1 MTSFLEEREERY
13 LRAAYELGREAVTS
27 GLSVLDLAV
36 LHHDVLASAL
46 RELQD
51 LEAVTAAARDF
62 LVEALSSY
70 EMVRRGFDEA
80 RETAA
85 SERRHATLLRQ
96 LSSFLADASLALG
109 APDSLE
115 EMLQLVA
122 EQTRELMEAEEC
134 RVTLELG
141 NGRRAEVTAA
151 DVDTWTRLAQAEIPS
166 IGEQRPASSE
176 RGQQTITEQLTTLD
190 GRPFGSIEVS
200 APEFSDLDAALLGQ
214 LAQMA
219 SAAVERRQLYTP

>member
-1 MTSFLEEREERY
+1 MTSFLDEREERY

-36 LHHDVLASAL
+36 LHHDALGSAL
-46 RELQD
+46 RESHD
-51 LEAVTAAARDF
+51 VEAVTAAARDF
-62 LVEALSSY
+62 FVEALSAY

-80 RETAA
+80 REAAA

-122 EQTRELMEAEEC
+122 EQTRELMEADEC

-141 NGRRAEVTAA
+141 NGRRAEAAAA
-151 DVDTWTRLAQAEIPS
+151 DVDTWTRLAQGEIPS
-166 IGEQRPASSE
+166 IGHERAESPNTAQR
-176 RGQQTITEQLTTLD
+176 RITEQLTTLD
-190 GRPFGSIEVS
+190 GRPIGSIEVS

-219 SAAVERRQLYTP
+219 SAAVERRQLYAP